1 MKSKLIGAF
10 LTLVFTG
17 AFATQASAVSF
28 PACVSAPAAQ
38 FNGTIVD
45 AALATPDFSTLVT
58 AVTAAGLGDLLAT
71 AENITVYA
79 PTNAAFAALPEGVL
93 TALLADVDA
102 LTAVLAYH
110 VSPGIR
116 DPRRFIDPRTAPTL
130 AEQPV
135 FYHWMQAEPMVNTA
149 GVSCTPVRASNG
161 VIYVIDSV
169 LMPQS

>member
-10 LTLVFTG
+10 LALVFTG
-17 AFATQASAVSF
+17 AFATNASAISF
-28 PACVSAPAAQ
+28 NTCVATPTVN

-45 AALATPDFSTLVT
+45 AALATPEFSTLVT

-79 PTNAAFAALPEGVL
+79 PTNAAFAAIPEGIL

-102 LTAVLAYH
+102 LTKVLAYH
-110 VSPGIR
+110 VSPGNR
-116 DPRRFIDPRTAPTL
+116 DPRKFIDPRVAPTL
-130 AEQPV
+130 ADQPV
-135 FYHWMQAEPMVNTA
+135 FYHWMQAKPMVNTA
-149 GVSCTPVRASNG
+149 GLSCQIIRASNG
-161 VIYVIDSV
+161 TIVVIDSV